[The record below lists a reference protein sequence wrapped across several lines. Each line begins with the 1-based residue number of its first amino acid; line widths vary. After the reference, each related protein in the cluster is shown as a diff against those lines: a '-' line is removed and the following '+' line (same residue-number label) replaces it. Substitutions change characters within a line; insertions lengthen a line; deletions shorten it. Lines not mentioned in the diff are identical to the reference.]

1 MPHLEF
7 VDELVVL
14 CITAVAVILLFRKIN
29 LPPIIG
35 LIAAGVI
42 LGPMVLDYVQNDELV
57 PSMAELGVTM
67 LLFTIGLEF
76 SLDDLIE
83 RSRIVLLGGTL
94 QVLICSVA
102 IAFGAWLVSLLTG
115 YGLTLQAVIVI
126 GMAFSLSSTAFCMKL
141 LSDRGEVFTAH
152 GKAVLGVLVF
162 QDIIIVPMM
171 IVVTLLSPG
180 ADVSAVAIVV
190 KIGTLIGIIV
200 LLVALLRLV
209 LPRLVRFVTRTESA
223 EVLVLGALGLCF
235 GAAYITQEL
244 GMSLALGA
252 FLAGATIAGSE
263 ESKYIERVMAPFR
276 DAFTSVFFMSIG
288 MLLHINVEWLHVNL
302 LSAIV
307 VIIVNAFIV
316 SVLLQVI
323 GVKKR
328 VAIMSGVILAEIGEF
343 SFLIATTGLTN
354 GILSDAIY
362 QNILVCIIATLVITP
377 ALVNLAPKIADFFDK
392 PVQAETQV

>member
-1 MPHLEF
+1 
-7 VDELVVL
+7 
-14 CITAVAVILLFRKIN
+14 
-29 LPPIIG
+29 
-35 LIAAGVI
+35 
-42 LGPMVLDYVQNDELV
+42 
-57 PSMAELGVTM
+57 
-67 LLFTIGLEF
+67 
-76 SLDDLIE
+76 
-83 RSRIVLLGGTL
+83 
-94 QVLICSVA
+94 
-102 IAFGAWLVSLLTG
+102 
-115 YGLTLQAVIVI
+115 
-126 GMAFSLSSTAFCMKL
+126 
-141 LSDRGEVFTAH
+141 
-152 GKAVLGVLVF
+152 
-162 QDIIIVPMM
+162 
-171 IVVTLLSPG
+171 
-180 ADVSAVAIVV
+180 
-190 KIGTLIGIIV
+190 
-200 LLVALLRLV
+200 
-209 LPRLVRFVTRTESA
+209 
-223 EVLVLGALGLCF
+223 
-235 GAAYITQEL
+235 
-244 GMSLALGA
+244 
-252 FLAGATIAGSE
+252 
-263 ESKYIERVMAPFR
+263 MAPFR